1 MWTLKM
7 DLTDKEILNSPVFA
21 QQSSN
26 FATVIDYVIT
36 NMGDELEKVC
46 YALTVGRMAVMD

>member
-1 MWTLKM
+1 M